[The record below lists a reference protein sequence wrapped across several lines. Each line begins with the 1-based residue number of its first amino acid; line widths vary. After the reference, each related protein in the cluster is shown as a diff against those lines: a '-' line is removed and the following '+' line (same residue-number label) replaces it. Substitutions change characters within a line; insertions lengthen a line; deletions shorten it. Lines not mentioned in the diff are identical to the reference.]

1 MFVGVDSEWER
12 GKCVDTAAGHRER
25 KGKLKGRVSVYAH
38 VCLCVSPLSS
48 YTYYRPAG
56 VKVFFLP
63 EREYGNNVCHEDLG
77 INIWKGS
84 FGDEARDRL

>member
-1 MFVGVDSEWER
+1 M
-12 GKCVDTAAGHRER
+12 CGHRRRAQREER
-25 KGKLKGRVSVYAH
+25 KVKKGRVSVYAH

>member
-1 MFVGVDSEWER
+1 M
-12 GKCVDTAAGHRER
+12 CGHRRRAQREER
-25 KGKLKGRVSVYAH
+25 KVKRKSVSVYAH